1 MNVINIYSKLY
12 IDIGNYFANIMG
24 ETNNYI
30 IEKYYDVENQ
40 KNVDIVINLHGG
52 LLTNSCECVDNNKC
66 NNSFNDI
73 IPKHLIIGYG
83 IDRKI
88 GLEWKRVSI
97 NDDYKVFYKGLHL
110 IPFEQIKQIFERIGC
125 NIKNTEFENILKL
138 YIDCGKNLNL
148 TITYLEL

>member
-1 MNVINIYSKLY
+1 MNVTNIYSKLY
-12 IDIGNYFANIMG
+12 INIGNYYTNIMG
-24 ETNNYI
+24 GTTGSV

-40 KNVDIVINLHGG
+40 KNIDIIVNLPGE
-52 LLTNSCECVDNNKC
+52 LLTNSCEFVNKDNCGNIV
-66 NNSFNDI
+66 NDI
-73 IPKHLIIGYG
+73 MPKHFILGYG
-83 IDRKI
+83 IDRTI

-97 NDDYKVFYKGLHL
+97 NDDYIVSYKGMHL

-138 YIDCGKNLNL
+138 YIDCGKNLDL